1 MASLFGIT
9 SAKYQ
14 YAIDEYY
21 RIKKE
26 VCEPFIYI
34 VSKYSWLLK
43 QNNLCV
49 SDID

>member
-26 VCEPFIYI
+26 VCERLIYI
-34 VSKYSWLLK
+34 VSKFS
-43 QNNLCV
+43 
-49 SDID
+49 